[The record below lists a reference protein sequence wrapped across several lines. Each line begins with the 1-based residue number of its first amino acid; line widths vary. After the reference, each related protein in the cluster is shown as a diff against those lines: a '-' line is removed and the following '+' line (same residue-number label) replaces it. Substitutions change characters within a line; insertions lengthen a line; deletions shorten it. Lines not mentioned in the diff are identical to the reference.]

1 MCLSCRVPS
10 PSATPPTA
18 GTDRASDPAPGH
30 RGDDG
35 ALTSCAV
42 AMNRN
47 TQRIV
52 AALLVFA
59 MIAGIVIAIFGSAAD
74 GLGI

>member
-1 MCLSCRVPS
+1 
-10 PSATPPTA
+10 
-18 GTDRASDPAPGH
+18 
-30 RGDDG
+30 
-35 ALTSCAV
+35 
-42 AMNRN
+42 MNRN

>member
-1 MCLSCRVPS
+1 MW
-10 PSATPPTA
+10 
-18 GTDRASDPAPGH
+18 
-30 RGDDG
+30 
-35 ALTSCAV
+35 CAV

-59 MIAGIVIAIFGSAAD
+59 MIAGIVIAIFSGSAD
-74 GLGI
+74 GLAL